1 MDVIELARV
10 EDAEDIAEL
19 YLLARRESLGAIP
32 PVFGSDERVL
42 TWLANRIRNGE
53 ECWITRDEF
62 GISAFM
68 LLEPGWLDQLYVRP
82 DRIGQGLGTRLVD
95 KAKDLMPN
103 GMKLWTFQSNLR
115 AHKFYEQHGFVVI
128 EKTDGRHNEEQSP
141 DVCYEWKPKGE

>member
-1 MDVIELARV
+1 MDVIEQARV
-10 EDAEDIAEL
+10 EDAQDVAEL

-32 PVFGSDERVL
+32 PVVGSDERVL

-53 ECWITRDEF
+53 DCWITRDES

-68 LLEPGWLDQLYVRP
+68 LLETGWLDQLYVRP
-82 DRIGQGLGTRLVD
+82 DRIGQGLGARLVD

-103 GMKLWTFQSNLR
+103 GMKLWTFQSNVR

-141 DVCYEWKPKGE
+141 DVCYEWQPKGK

>member
-1 MDVIELARV
+1 MDVIEQARV
-10 EDAEDIAEL
+10 DDAQDVAEL

-53 ECWITRDEF
+53 ECWITRDES

-82 DRIGQGLGTRLVD
+82 DRIGQGLGARLVE

-103 GMKLWTFQSNLR
+103 GMKLWTFQSNVR
-115 AHKFYEQHGFVVI
+115 AHKFYEKHGFVVI
-128 EKTDGRHNEEQSP
+128 EKTDGHYNEEQSP
-141 DVCYEWKPKGE
+141 DVCYEWQPKGK

>member
-1 MDVIELARV
+1 MTVDVIERATPS
-10 EDAEDIAEL
+10 DAEQVASL
-19 YLLARRESLGAIP
+19 YLLARKHALGSIP

-42 TWLANRIRNGE
+42 TWLASRIRDGE
-53 ECWITRDEF
+53 DCWITRDDS

-95 KAKDLMPN
+95 KAKSMMPD
-103 GMKLWTFQSNLR
+103 GMRLWTFQTNVR
-115 AHKFYEQHGFVVI
+115 AHKFYEKHGFVAI

-141 DVCYEWKPKGE
+141 DVCYEWKP

>member
-1 MDVIELARV
+1 MDVIERARV
-10 EDAEDIAEL
+10 DDAQGVAEL

-53 ECWITRDEF
+53 ECWITRDES

-68 LLEPGWLDQLYVRP
+68 LLEPEWLDQLYVRP
-82 DRIGQGLGTRLVD
+82 DRIGQGLGTRLVE
-95 KAKDLMPN
+95 KAKVLMPN
-103 GMKLWTFQSNLR
+103 GMKLWTFQSNVL

-141 DVCYEWKPKGE
+141 DVCYEWQPIGN